1 MRVYIAGINGMVGS
15 AIALEASA
23 QGHVILGKPSSVLD
37 FRDRDA
43 VFSELQSTKP
53 DALIIAAAKVGGIGA
68 NLASPVD
75 FLSINLQIQTNLL
88 DAAHASKIEKV
99 IFLGSSCVYPKHTPQ
114 PIPESALLTGAL
126 DESIESYGIAKI
138 AGLRLIQSYR
148 LQYGWN
154 WTSAI
159 LTNLYG
165 PNDNFDSEGANVL
178 PGLMNRIHQAK
189 VSGAESVEI
198 WGDGTPLREF
208 LFVGDLARAILV
220 LFNRDDLPSLI
231 NVGSSQE
238 ISIGKLALLLAKT
251 VQFKGKITFNTARP
265 NGTPKKLL
273 DSSKI
278 LQFGWQ
284 PQVDLEDG
292 ILETYKCF
300 LEQQQIGRPK

>member
-15 AIALEASA
+15 AMALEANA
-23 QGHVILGKPSSVLD
+23 QGHSVLGKSSSAVD
-37 FRDRDA
+37 FRDRNA
-43 VFSELQSTKP
+43 IFLELQNTKP

-68 NLASPVD
+68 NLAEPVD

-99 IFLGSSCVYPKHTPQ
+99 IFLGSSCVYPKYTPQ
-114 PIPESALLTGAL
+114 PIPESALMSGAL

-148 LQYGWN
+148 LQYGWD

-189 VSGAESVEI
+189 VNTTECVEI

-208 LFVGDLARAILV
+208 LFVGDLACAIML
-220 LFNRDDLPSLI
+220 LINSDNLPSLI
-231 NVGSSQE
+231 NIGSHQE
-238 ISIGKLALLLAKT
+238 ISIGELALLLAKT
-251 VQFKGKITFNTARP
+251 IQFKGKIVFNTARP
-265 NGTPKKLL
+265 NGTPRKLL

-278 LQFGWQ
+278 SQLGWE
-284 PQVDLEDG
+284 PQVTLEDG
-292 ILETYKCF
+292 ILQTYKWF
-300 LEQQQIGRPK
+300 LEQQSGRVR

>member
-1 MRVYIAGINGMVGS
+1 MRVYRAGINGMVGS
-15 AIALEASA
+15 AIALEANA
-23 QGHVILGKPSSVLD
+23 QGHSVLGKSSTAID
-37 FRDRDA
+37 FRDRNA
-43 VFSELQSTKP
+43 VFLELQNTRP

-68 NLASPVD
+68 NLAEPVD

-99 IFLGSSCVYPKHTPQ
+99 IFLGSSCVYPKYTPQ
-114 PIPESALLTGAL
+114 PIPESALLSGAL

-148 LQYGWN
+148 LQYGWD

-178 PGLMNRIHQAK
+178 PGLMDRIHQAK
-189 VSGAESVEI
+189 VHTTESVEI

-208 LFVGDLARAILV
+208 LFVGDLACAIML
-220 LFNRDDLPSLI
+220 LINSDNLPSLI
-231 NVGSSQE
+231 NIGSNQE
-238 ISIGKLALLLAKT
+238 ISIGELALLLAKT
-251 VQFKGKITFNTARP
+251 IQFKGKIVFNTARP
-265 NGTPKKLL
+265 NGTPRKLL

-278 LQFGWQ
+278 SQLGWE
-284 PQVDLEDG
+284 PQVTLEDG
-292 ILETYKCF
+292 ILQTYKWF
-300 LEQQQIGRPK
+300 LEQQSGRVR

>member
-15 AIALEASA
+15 AIALEANA
-23 QGHVILGKPSSVLD
+23 QGHVILGKPSLALD
-37 FRDRDA
+37 LRDRNA
-43 VFSELQSTKP
+43 VFLELQSIKP

-68 NLASPVD
+68 NLAQPVD

-148 LQYGWN
+148 LQYNWN

-165 PNDNFDSEGANVL
+165 PKDNFDSEGANVL
-178 PGLMNRIHQAK
+178 PGLMNRIHNAK
-189 VSGAESVEI
+189 VNGAESVEI

-220 LFNRDDLPSLI
+220 LLNRDTLPSLI
-231 NVGSSQE
+231 NIGSSQE
-238 ISIGKLALLLAKT
+238 ISIGKLAVLLAKT
-251 VQFKGKITFNTARP
+251 VQFEGKITFNTSRP
-265 NGTPKKLL
+265 NGTPRKLL

-278 LQFGWQ
+278 SQLGWQ
-284 PQVDLEDG
+284 PQVALEDG
-292 ILETYKCF
+292 IQETYKWF
-300 LEQQQIGRPK
+300 LEQQQSGLAK

>member
-15 AIALEASA
+15 AMALEANA
-23 QGHVILGKPSSVLD
+23 QGHSVLGKSSSAVD
-37 FRDRDA
+37 FRDRNA
-43 VFSELQSTKP
+43 IFLELQNTRP

-68 NLASPVD
+68 NLAEPVD

-99 IFLGSSCVYPKHTPQ
+99 IFLGSSCVYPKYTPQ
-114 PIPESALLTGAL
+114 PIPESALMSGAL

-148 LQYGWN
+148 LQYGWD

-189 VSGAESVEI
+189 VNTTECVEI
-198 WGDGTPLREF
+198 WGM
-208 LFVGDLARAILV
+208 
-220 LFNRDDLPSLI
+220 
-231 NVGSSQE
+231 
-238 ISIGKLALLLAKT
+238 ALL
-251 VQFKGKITFNTARP
+251 
-265 NGTPKKLL
+265 
-273 DSSKI
+273 
-278 LQFGWQ
+278 
-284 PQVDLEDG
+284 
-292 ILETYKCF
+292 
-300 LEQQQIGRPK
+300 

>member
-15 AIALEASA
+15 AIALEARA
-23 QGHVILGKPSSVLD
+23 QGHMTLGKPSSELD
-37 FRDRDA
+37 FRDRNA

-68 NLASPVD
+68 NLAYPVD
-75 FLSINLQIQTNLL
+75 FLSINLQVQTNLL

-99 IFLGSSCVYPKHTPQ
+99 LFLGSSCVYPKHTHQ
-114 PIPESALLTGAL
+114 PIPESALLTGVL
-126 DESIESYGIAKI
+126 DESIESYGVAKI

-154 WTSAI
+154 WSSAI

-165 PNDNFDSEGANVL
+165 PSDNFDSEGANVL

-189 VSGAESVEI
+189 VSGAQSVEI

-208 LFVGDLARAILV
+208 LFVGDLARAILLLV
-220 LFNRDDLPSLI
+220 NRDELPSFI
-231 NVGSSQE
+231 NIGSSQE
-238 ISIGKLALLLAKT
+238 ISIGELALLLARALE
-251 VQFKGKITFNTARP
+251 FKGKITFDTTRP
-265 NGTPKKLL
+265 NGTPRKLL

-278 LQFGWQ
+278 LHLGWQ
-284 PQVDLEDG
+284 PQVALEDG
-292 ILETYKCF
+292 ILQTYKWF
-300 LEQQQIGRPK
+300 LEQQQSGRVK

>member
-15 AIALEASA
+15 AIALEANA
-23 QGHVILGKPSSVLD
+23 QGHSVLGKSSSAVD
-37 FRDRDA
+37 FRDRNA
-43 VFSELQSTKP
+43 IFLELQNTRP

-68 NLASPVD
+68 NLAEPVD

-99 IFLGSSCVYPKHTPQ
+99 IFLGSSCVYPKYTPQ
-114 PIPESALLTGAL
+114 PIPESALMSGAL

-148 LQYGWN
+148 LQYGWD

-178 PGLMNRIHQAK
+178 PGLMDRIHQAK
-189 VSGAESVEI
+189 VNTTESVEI

-208 LFVGDLARAILV
+208 LFVGDLACAIML
-220 LFNRDDLPSLI
+220 LINSDNLPSLI
-231 NVGSSQE
+231 NIGSNQE
-238 ISIGKLALLLAKT
+238 ISIGELALLLSKT
-251 VQFKGKITFNTARP
+251 IQFKGKIVFDTARP
-265 NGTPKKLL
+265 NGTPRKLL

-278 LQFGWQ
+278 SQLGWE
-284 PQVDLEDG
+284 PQVTLEDG
-292 ILETYKCF
+292 ILQTYKWF
-300 LEQQQIGRPK
+300 LEQQSGRVR

>member
-15 AIALEASA
+15 AIALEANA
-23 QGHVILGKPSSVLD
+23 QGHLVLGKSSSAID
-37 FRDRDA
+37 FRDRNA
-43 VFSELQSTKP
+43 VFLELQNTRP

-68 NLASPVD
+68 NLAEPVD

-99 IFLGSSCVYPKHTPQ
+99 IFLGSSCVYPKYTPQ
-114 PIPESALLTGAL
+114 PIPESALLSGAL

-148 LQYGWN
+148 LQYGWD

-178 PGLMNRIHQAK
+178 PGLMDRIHQAK
-189 VSGAESVEI
+189 VNTTESVEI

-208 LFVGDLARAILV
+208 LFVGDLACAIMLLV
-220 LFNRDDLPSLI
+220 NSDNLPSLI
-231 NVGSSQE
+231 NIGSNQE
-238 ISIGKLALLLAKT
+238 ISIGELALLLAKT
-251 VQFKGKITFNTARP
+251 IQFKGKIVFNTARP
-265 NGTPKKLL
+265 NGTPRKLL

-278 LQFGWQ
+278 SQLGWE
-284 PQVDLEDG
+284 PQVTLEDG
-292 ILETYKCF
+292 ILQTYKWF
-300 LEQQQIGRPK
+300 LEQQSGRVR

>member
-15 AIALEASA
+15 AIALEANA
-23 QGHVILGKPSSVLD
+23 QGHSVLGKSSSAID
-37 FRDRDA
+37 FRDRNA
-43 VFSELQSTKP
+43 VFLELQNTRP

-68 NLASPVD
+68 NLAEPVD

-99 IFLGSSCVYPKHTPQ
+99 IFLGSSCVYPKYTPQ
-114 PIPESALLTGAL
+114 PIPESALLSGAL

-148 LQYGWN
+148 LQYGWD

-178 PGLMNRIHQAK
+178 PGLMDRIHQAK
-189 VSGAESVEI
+189 VHTTESVEI

-208 LFVGDLARAILV
+208 LFVGDLACAIML
-220 LFNRDDLPSLI
+220 LINSDNLPSLI
-231 NVGSSQE
+231 NIGSNQE
-238 ISIGKLALLLAKT
+238 ISIGELALLLAKT
-251 VQFKGKITFNTARP
+251 IQFKGKIVFNTARP
-265 NGTPKKLL
+265 NGTPRKLL

-278 LQFGWQ
+278 SQLGWE
-284 PQVDLEDG
+284 PQVTLEDG
-292 ILETYKCF
+292 ILQTYKWF
-300 LEQQQIGRPK
+300 LEQQSGRVR